1 MNFSLN
7 IDAWGV
13 WHFRDSSGDLHDRV
27 VVVRAF
33 PIGAPHQCISILN
46 SEGREL
52 LWLDDLATL
61 SQEQKDS
68 VLQAVTQREFMPEI
82 EKLNAV
88 SSFVAPCTWFV
99 KTNRGDAEFL
109 LKGEEDIRRLSSQ
122 TLIVVDAHGVQFLIR
137 ELPSMDRHS
146 RKLLDRFL

>member
-1 MNFSLN
+1 M
-7 IDAWGV
+7 
-13 WHFRDSSGDLHDRV
+13 
-27 VVVRAF
+27 
-33 PIGAPHQCISILN
+33 
-46 SEGREL
+46 
-52 LWLDDLATL
+52 LWFDDLATL